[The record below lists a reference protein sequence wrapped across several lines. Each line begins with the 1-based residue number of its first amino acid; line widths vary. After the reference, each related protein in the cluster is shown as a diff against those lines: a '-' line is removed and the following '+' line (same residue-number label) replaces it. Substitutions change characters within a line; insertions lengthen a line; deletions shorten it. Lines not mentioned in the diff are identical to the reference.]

1 VELSVEVWKIF
12 SLAFHFFK
20 ITLNVVCVFRIFS
33 LQNPPTP
40 FKTQKKISK
49 LLQLYLNE
57 EQPNLS
63 SSAELVSDEDIIYT
77 LESLVPT
84 KDTAEKSL
92 PIFNIPEPQHL
103 EIPSSSFKLIETWTP
118 CLGTGTWFLYFYLEL
133 WYNFLHFF

>member
-1 VELSVEVWKIF
+1 MELSVEVWKIF